1 MTAYK
6 LTLFLHLGL
15 GVAALLSYWV
25 AALAKKGSAPHK
37 LAGKV
42 YMLVMVGLLIPALPL
57 SLRVLTEKSA
67 AFGWF
72 LLYLLVI
79 TGSALWR
86 GWSAVRNKR
95 DFAAY
100 TGRSYRALAWLNIG
114 AGLAVLALGVVQQ
127 HPIFLGFSLIGLL
140 GGRGMLRLAKAGPA
154 HPRWWMGEH
163 LGAML
168 GCGVATHIAFLSIGL
183 PKLLP
188 GLAGPSLR
196 TAAWLAPLAISW
208 LARLWLG
215 RKYLPRQAQGAVAGM
230 ALRQDVERGGSFG
243 VALRRFQ
250 RHLKMQ
256 PHQRQLFAETGEG
269 IEYCQRLAG
278 RHRTFGQGLD
288 ARAHA
293 VVVEQAAQQ

>member
-42 YMLVMVGLLIPALPL
+42 YVLVMVGLLIPALPL
-57 SLRVLTEKSA
+57 SVRVLTEKSA
-67 AFGWF
+67 SFGWF

-79 TGSALWR
+79 TGTALWK
-86 GWSAVRNKR
+86 GWFAVRNKR

-100 TGRSYRALAWLNIG
+100 AGPGFRALAWFNIA

-140 GGRGMLRLAKAGPA
+140 AGRGMLRLAKAGPS
-154 HPRWWMGEH
+154 HPRWWMAEH

-168 GCGVATHIAFLSIGL
+168 GCGVATHIAFLQIGL
-183 PKLLP
+183 PRLLP
-188 GLAGPSLR
+188 SLAGPVLQNVAWLGPLLVAGLAG
-196 TAAWLAPLAISW
+196 AWL
-208 LARLWLG
+208 R
-215 RKYLPRQAQGAVAGM
+215 RKYLPAALPAKPARTPATGAALDQTSSAG
-230 ALRQDVERGGSFG
+230 
-243 VALRRFQ
+243 
-250 RHLKMQ
+250 
-256 PHQRQLFAETGEG
+256 
-269 IEYCQRLAG
+269 
-278 RHRTFGQGLD
+278 
-288 ARAHA
+288 
-293 VVVEQAAQQ
+293 